1 MLIYKE
7 ELPVDT
13 LDVREVCLPFSS
25 AEKAVL
31 KIDMQYNRPCMW
43 YQTDYEKISFEE
55 EKGKKFMII
64 AIGTGH
70 DWEDKL
76 AKDQYIGTALLFGD
90 SLVLHYF
97 LVDMDFFEKEN
108 EVNAI

>member
-1 MLIYKE
+1 
-7 ELPVDT
+7 
-13 LDVREVCLPFSS
+13 
-25 AEKAVL
+25 
-31 KIDMQYNRPCMW
+31 
-43 YQTDYEKISFEE
+43 
-55 EKGKKFMII
+55 MII

-97 LVDMDFFEKEN
+97 LVDMDFFEKEM
-108 EVNAI
+108 EV